1 MASPETST
9 PLRIAIADD
18 HPMVR
23 EGTESLLNNSEGMV
37 PLWSASDG
45 ATCLRMIREN
55 RPDVLLLDLHLPDLH
70 GLEVARRIRAEAPE
84 VKVVIITGYDYQA
97 YRRELQQMGISI
109 VIDKAATG
117 REIIAAIQA
126 ATESDA
132 STLDRGVVHLPQKPL
147 TPREREVLTLM
158 AKGQRNPDIA
168 ETLCVSLKT
177 VEFHVSNILNELGAR
192 SRLEAVVKAQT
203 FGLVPPPLATDDTGA
218 APRSP
223 RT

>member
-1 MASPETST
+1 MVSSGSPI
-9 PLRIAIADD
+9 RIAIADD

-23 EGTESLLNNSEGMV
+23 EGTQSVLNSFEGMV
-37 PLWSASDG
+37 SIWTAADG
-45 ATCLRMIREN
+45 TTCLRMIREN
-55 RPDVLLLDLHLPDLH
+55 QPDVLLLDLHLPDLP
-70 GLEVARRIRAEAPE
+70 GLEVARRIRAEAPD
-84 VKVVIITGYDYQA
+84 VKIVIITGYDYQP

-109 VIDKAATG
+109 VVDKAATG

-126 ATESDA
+126 ATESDP
-132 STLDRGVVHLPQKPL
+132 STVGRSVAHLPQKPL

-192 SRLEAVVKAQT
+192 SRLEAVIKAQT
-203 FGLVPPPLATDDTGA
+203 YGLVPPTLTPQEGETDLPPG
-218 APRSP
+218 R
-223 RT
+223 R